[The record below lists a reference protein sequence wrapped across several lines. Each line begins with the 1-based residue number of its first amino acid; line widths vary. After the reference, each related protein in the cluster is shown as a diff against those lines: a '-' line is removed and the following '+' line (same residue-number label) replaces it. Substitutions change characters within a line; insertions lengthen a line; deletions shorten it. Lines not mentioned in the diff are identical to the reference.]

1 MGKELQV
8 TAPDRC
14 HTSGCIQRRSEA
26 RTAPSDLASLFQYSR
41 HPSLDSFSLLSLK
54 HVELRLGQDAFLPPS
69 PALGSLL
76 LEHLQLDLHEVGAL
90 SFKSQLS
97 FLLQETPL
105 LIPVSKV
112 PTLNLY

>member
-8 TAPDRC
+8 TAPDAR
-14 HTSGCIQRRSEA
+14 HTSGCIQRRSDS
-26 RTAPSDLASLFQYSR
+26 RPAPSDLASLFRYSR
-41 HPSLDSFSLLSLK
+41 RPSLDSFSLLSLK
-54 HVELRLGQDAFLPPS
+54 HVELRLGQGAFLPAS
-69 PALGSLL
+69 SALGSLL

-97 FLLQETPL
+97 FLRQETPL